1 MFLKIKSLTFSI
13 ILILFSSFFFC
24 SSIKAN
30 ELETKVYNYNN
41 SDVVNGYYEKFKV
54 QMEEVKTYLDNYKND
69 YYYIIYFQSTSANVY
84 LYKKTDNFHFIFRLY
99 EDSYG
104 FSFGPTNDFKIKK
117 LDFGFDLGNFE
128 TKFNT
133 FKNKLENNNFDETYN
148 GPSSNAT
155 YKDGLTRD
163 TTARIY
169 YTNYDNFI
177 LSEDSIYNLNINGDT
192 LIKPGEKV
200 PTYYDLVE
208 KQELTLKKEGSYS
221 YLQDG
226 ANNLKYIDLYFNSVD
241 FNKNINYKLEYY
253 DMNNY
258 NTCGFNCE
266 KAEINSFEI
275 AYLINDNGLY
285 KWVKNN
291 DIGAYIDH
299 NASDISIIYNDNG
312 FVLDGVISLN
322 FDNTIYSNIEQIK
335 ISIGLSSAFNYT
347 WRYYD
352 NSNITP
358 FDIDEYFNSMLG
370 KNGNRLYRNI
380 LYEKYAVFSTNQ
392 EKINVDLL
400 NEYVSLTNDKNTNY
414 LYVRYYDTYIKS
426 YIEDDY
432 IITINNF
439 YTKNRDMEKYNFDIG
454 TIDNRGFYIMNYLY
468 HKLGSNGLKFYYFY
482 IPLDLSYSK
491 TDYLDTA
498 IYIDSNNV
506 ISNGIVQ
513 NPKDENDNLLFSD
526 NFRKFDILISELEET
541 RIFCNDAFNT
551 IYMHIPLLIRIVI
564 EFAFNILCIKVLF
577 EMLGY
582 GDY

>member
-1 MFLKIKSLTFSI
+1 MFSKIKSLTFSI

-30 ELETKVYNYNN
+30 ELETKIYYYDKSEIIN
-41 SDVVNGYYEKFKV
+41 DYYEQFKV
-54 QMEEVKTYLDNYKND
+54 QMEEVKTYLDNYKDD
-69 YYYIIYFQSTSANVY
+69 YYYLIYFNNSKVEVY
-84 LYKKTDNFHFIFRLY
+84 LYEKKDNFDFNFLLSSGGTTLVHGSTGSTINY
-99 EDSYG
+99 IS
-104 FSFGPTNDFKIKK
+104 FSFNTST
-117 LDFGFDLGNFE
+117 FE
-128 TKFNT
+128 TNFTT
-133 FKNKLENNNFDETYN
+133 FKNKLENKTYSSRTNMVSSASTFNN
-148 GPSSNAT
+148 
-155 YKDGLTRD
+155 GLIRD
-163 TTARIY
+163 TFARVY
-169 YTNYDNFI
+169 STNYDNFR
-177 LSEDSIYNLNINGDT
+177 LYESSLYNISINGDI
-192 LIKPGEKV
+192 LIKPGEKF
-200 PTYYDLVE
+200 PTVYELLE
-208 KQELTLKKEGSYS
+208 KQELILKKESNYS
-221 YLQDG
+221 YLYDG
-226 ANNLKYIDLYFNSVD
+226 ANSLKYIDLYFNSLD

-266 KAEINSFEI
+266 KAKINSFEI

-299 NASDISIIYNDNG
+299 NASDISTIYNDNG
-312 FVLDGVISLN
+312 FILDGVISLN
-322 FDNTIYSNIEQIK
+322 FDNIIYSNIEQIK

-370 KNGNRLYRNI
+370 KNGDRLYRNI

-432 IITINNF
+432 IVTINNF

-454 TIDNRGFYIMNYLY
+454 TINNRGFYIMNYLY
-468 HKLGSNGLKFYYFY
+468 HKLGSNGFKFYYFY
-482 IPLDLSYSK
+482 IPLDLYYSK